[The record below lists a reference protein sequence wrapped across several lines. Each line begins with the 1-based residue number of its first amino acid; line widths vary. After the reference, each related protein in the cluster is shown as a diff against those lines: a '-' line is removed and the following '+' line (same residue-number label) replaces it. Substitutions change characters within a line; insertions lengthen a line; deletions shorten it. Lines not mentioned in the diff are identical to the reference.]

1 MGFIANAFL
10 IKPYFSGRPGHS
22 GSTLFPHFCWHR
34 YFFQPGC
41 PLALHSNR
49 VSSSPCF
56 HCEFPW
62 KIFKTGNPLISSPRS
77 VSIEMHRIT
86 FGVRSCFLYISTI
99 LKCLT
104 CETARAIV
112 VPTIFNTGLRLNVY
126 VEPSL
131 WRTIVRAVASCFIL
145 NITLNHELEELS
157 EQWQGVL
164 RWKLHWAM
172 DLEKNCRIGCKVIYL
187 PPYQDRYNVECPL

>member
-22 GSTLFPHFCWHR
+22 GPTLFPHFCWHR

-126 VEPSL
+126 VELWTWKKTVKAVLKVFYVGSYTGPWIWRRTVEFLQGHTWPPTRTVVTWTPPPPPSYGGL
-131 WRTIVRAVASCFIL
+131 YVAV
-145 NITLNHELEELS
+145 
-157 EQWQGVL
+157 
-164 RWKLHWAM
+164 
-172 DLEKNCRIGCKVIYL
+172 
-187 PPYQDRYNVECPL
+187 